1 MLIAFL
7 TSLLIA
13 ATPHLVPADESSPRL
28 KLIERNV
35 FDATLEPDLRKIS
48 VNDLTDIGSEA
59 ALSILIRAIQSAEES
74 VALSTLEAI
83 AEMNNPPRDVIEPI
97 MERWLRNG
105 NSSLGPPSPHRPVR
119 R

>member
-13 ATPHLVPADESSPRL
+13 ATPHLVPADESNPRL

-59 ALSILIRAIQSAEES
+59 ALSILIRAIQSADES

-83 AEMNNPPRDVIEPI
+83 AEMNNPPRMSSNQSWSDGCGTGTL
-97 MERWLRNG
+97 RWV
-105 NSSLGPPSPHRPVR
+105 PHSCPH
-119 R
+119 